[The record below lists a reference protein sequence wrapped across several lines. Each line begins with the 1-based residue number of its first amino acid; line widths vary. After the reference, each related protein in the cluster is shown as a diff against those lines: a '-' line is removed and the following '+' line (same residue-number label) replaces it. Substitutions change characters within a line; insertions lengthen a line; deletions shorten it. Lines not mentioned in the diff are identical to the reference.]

1 MKTCL
6 SSSKSGNWNL
16 KVPKNLVNHS
26 INKFLNKLSKKD
38 LNFMVLKK
46 ELTIVLP
53 YLDKLS
59 FGLRTRLRGTIEKN

>member
-1 MKTCL
+1 MYRPANREIETLKSPKT
-6 SSSKSGNWNL
+6 SSTIVIISFW
-16 KVPKNLVNHS
+16 
-26 INKFLNKLSKKD
+26 INYLSKKD